1 MSANEMQGPA
11 DAGVN
16 ETERKV
22 KHLTPKSPD
31 LQARFWRLPAVMAYT
46 QRSRSAIYRDET
58 FPKQIRLSQNCV
70 AWESS
75 EVIKWADERVAA
87 RERAA

>member
-1 MSANEMQGPA
+1 MSVVDVDCPA
-11 DAGVN
+11 SAGVSVVG
-16 ETERKV
+16 RKC

-31 LQARFWRLPAVMAYT
+31 LHARFWRLPAVMAYT

-58 FPKQIRLSQNCV
+58 FPKQVQLSRNCV

-75 EVIKWADERVAA
+75 EVIKWADERIAA